1 MANEFPISLKADGE
15 KGLGERAPGARG
27 GTLPQTA
34 VYRAISCSLYIE
46 LFHASISIYTEALTA
61 VCGKSDCLVS
71 DSRKVP

>member
-1 MANEFPISLKADGE
+1 MPAEFLISLKADGE
-15 KGLGERAPGARG
+15 KRDRGSVYLGRVEEPYHRL
-27 GTLPQTA
+27 LP
-34 VYRAISCSLYIE
+34 CSLYIE